1 MNMPFKFIFQGT
13 GERGEHTRK
22 GMGDSGPLIASVV
35 PVLNEASY
43 IEACL
48 KSLIEQS
55 LPPEQH
61 MVLVFDG
68 GSTDSTRKIVE
79 RMILL
84 SEKTSGPR
92 IELHENPGRFVS
104 QARNLALEILPASV
118 QFTVEMIGHSTVD
131 RDHLELRLSEWNLI
145 QEEHSKPLGAVG
157 VKVLPRQG
165 KHGRVESWI
174 EGCLKSPFGS
184 GNGQFDGF
192 NKRGLTQVPAFA
204 MHSREAVESVQGWD
218 VDFITSQDSELSMRL
233 LNAGFVLARTPSTHV
248 RMVKRST
255 LGKWWKMGH
264 RYGFWRMKILR
275 KYPKRTSL
283 REFLP
288 WFGAVSTGALLA
300 LHSPYAGVLPACYLT
315 VLSLEGLR
323 SALIS
328 RRFSMV
334 FGVPLCLFML
344 HSSFSAGL
352 LDGLI
357 RKGRAPKDR

>member
-1 MNMPFKFIFQGT
+1 MS
-13 GERGEHTRK
+13 
-22 GMGDSGPLIASVV
+22 DSGPMVATVV
-35 PVLNEASY
+35 PVLNEATY

-48 KSLIEQS
+48 KSLIAQS
-55 LPPEQH
+55 LSPEQH

-68 GSTDSTRKIVE
+68 GSTDSTRNIVE

-84 SEKTSGPR
+84 SKETGGPR
-92 IELHENPGRFVS
+92 IELHDNPGRFVS
-104 QARNLALEILPASV
+104 QARNLALELLPTSV

-131 RDHLELRLSEWNLI
+131 PDHLELRLSEWKLI
-145 QEEHSKPLGAVG
+145 QEEHSNPLGAVG
-157 VKVLPRQG
+157 VKVLPRKG
-165 KHGRVESWI
+165 EHGWVESWI
-174 EGCLKSPFGS
+174 EGCLKSPLGS

-192 NKRGLTQVPAFA
+192 RKRGPTQVPAFA
-204 MHSREAVESVQGWD
+204 MHSRKAVESIHGWD
-218 VDFITSQDSELSMRL
+218 VDFITSQDSDLSMRL
-233 LNAGFVLARTPSTHV
+233 LNAGFVLARTPATHV

-288 WFGAVSTGALLA
+288 WFGALSTFTLFALQ
-300 LHSPYAGVLPACYLT
+300 SPYAGVLPACYLT

-323 SALIS
+323 GALMS
-328 RRFSMV
+328 KRFSLV
-334 FGVPLCLFML
+334 LGIPVCLFML
-344 HSSFSAGL
+344 HSSFSVGL
-352 LDGLI
+352 LDGLV